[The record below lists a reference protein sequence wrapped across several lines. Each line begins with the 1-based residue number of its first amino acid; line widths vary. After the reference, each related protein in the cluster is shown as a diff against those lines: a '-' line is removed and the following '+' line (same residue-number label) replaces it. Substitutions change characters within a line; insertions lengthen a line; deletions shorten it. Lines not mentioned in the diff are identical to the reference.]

1 MTIQLCETTLYPRAL
16 EEFWPWTISLYRT
29 AVYLMRRLI
38 ALVLSCAEP
47 GEPGIY
53 SEKNSEGDWDTQSA
67 KDMGYASLGYR
78 IREGGRAREGD

>member
-1 MTIQLCETTLYPRAL
+1 MTVQLCETTLYHSDVQR
-16 EEFWPWTISLYRT
+16 FWPWTISLHRT
-29 AVYLMRRLI
+29 AVYLMRRLT

-47 GEPGIY
+47 GIS

-67 KDMGYASLGYR
+67 KDMEYASLRYR